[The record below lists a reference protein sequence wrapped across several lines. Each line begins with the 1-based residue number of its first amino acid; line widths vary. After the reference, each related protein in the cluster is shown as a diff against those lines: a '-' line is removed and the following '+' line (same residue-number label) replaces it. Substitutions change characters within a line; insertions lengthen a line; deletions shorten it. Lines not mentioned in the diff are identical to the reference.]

1 MNESNVE
8 PLITPLQQIDGVWV
22 KFEHLNP
29 SGSIKDRVARHVL
42 EEGLR
47 SGSLVPGIVRRHR
60 SLVDDAMLISD
71 QEALEETRRLNHAG
85 DPVGHSSGTNMT
97 IALRLKRQ
105 GLNVVTFFCD
115 SIDRYR
121 SLPEFADL

>member
-1 MNESNVE
+1 MNESHLE
-8 PLITPLQQIDGVWV
+8 PLHTSLQQIEGVWV

-29 SGSIKDRVARHVL
+29 SGSIKDRVARYVL

-47 SGSLVPGIVRRHR
+47 SGSLGPGAEV
-60 SLVDDAMLISD
+60 V
-71 QEALEETRRLNHAG
+71 EPT
-85 DPVGHSSGTNMT
+85 SGTNMA

-105 GLNVVTFFCD
+105 GLNVVMFFCD